1 MFLLIIWGGRPLPP
15 VRKPL
20 TVKTALKA
28 FGLFCTLTG
37 GGLLGYKLFISIPSY
52 NGPTRDMQNKTV
64 LITQPCAKMSRELL
78 HDLAKRG
85 AHLILAHNQVDQC
98 EEIRER
104 LIRKYSVKSDSI
116 ECRRLEIDSLRSVR
130 RLAASVLADFQSLD
144 CAILQSPSCVTSI
157 IAGKRRFTHDGFE
170 YELGANYF
178 ATYLLSRLLIDRL
191 NASDGRL
198 IFVIDTQAAD
208 IAQESA
214 VCIPGTSEVTIP
226 LENLNW
232 ENDEAYTPK
241 NSFQRSQWFLSM
253 FADELARRNSTKG
266 PPSILVSNPRISRN
280 APPAMDTNAGPF
292 RRVFYKIGDFSRV
305 CPSVVDLTGEGSQK
319 DGLNVVRAP
328 VYQDLRLVIPSKQ
341 NDATVEKRRNA
352 SQILWDVTEKW
363 TRLDTH
369 PTALPLPK
377 KNVKEV
383 TKIHTIQSASAVHV

>member
-1 MFLLIIWGGRPLPP
+1 
-15 VRKPL
+15 
-20 TVKTALKA
+20 
-28 FGLFCTLTG
+28 
-37 GGLLGYKLFISIPSY
+37 
-52 NGPTRDMQNKTV
+52 
-64 LITQPCAKMSRELL
+64 MSRELL

-253 FADELARRNSTKG
+253 FAE
-266 PPSILVSNPRISRN
+266 
-280 APPAMDTNAGPF
+280 
-292 RRVFYKIGDFSRV
+292 
-305 CPSVVDLTGEGSQK
+305 
-319 DGLNVVRAP
+319 
-328 VYQDLRLVIPSKQ
+328 
-341 NDATVEKRRNA
+341 
-352 SQILWDVTEKW
+352 
-363 TRLDTH
+363 
-369 PTALPLPK
+369 
-377 KNVKEV
+377 
-383 TKIHTIQSASAVHV
+383 